1 MNAHRA
7 VDSQPGAEELSRRGD
22 AEDVTTV
29 AIVEDNAGL
38 RRSLVRLLNRAPKFR
53 CVGAWADGETALADA
68 ARLRPKVV
76 LMDINLE
83 GMSGIECTAGL
94 KRLCPEAQV
103 IMVTVY
109 EDTDSIFRALKAG
122 ACGYLLKRA
131 TSAEI
136 LEAIVEVRQGGAPM
150 TSEIAR
156 RVVEAFRMP
165 QPETGSNAELSSRER
180 EILNLLSQGFSNK
193 EIAAQLDIAY
203 QTVKVHLKHI
213 YEKLHVRSRTEA
225 LICFMAGRGAP
236 QPIASR
242 PGENSPAPR

>member
-1 MNAHRA
+1 MSAHSA
-7 VDSQPGAEELSRRGD
+7 TDLPPGTLDSSKRGETEE
-22 AEDVTTV
+22 TTV
-29 AIVEDNAGL
+29 AIVEDNPGL
-38 RRSLVRLLNRAPKFR
+38 RRSLTRLLNRANRFR
-53 CVGAWADGETALADA
+53 CVGAWADGETALAEA
-68 ARLRPKVV
+68 GRIRPKVV

-83 GMSGIECTAGL
+83 GMSGIDCTAQL
-94 KRLCPEAQV
+94 KLLCPEAQV

-109 EDTDSIFRALKAG
+109 EDTDSIFRALQAG

-131 TSAEI
+131 TAAEI

-156 RVVEAFRMP
+156 RVVEAFRRP
-165 QPETGSNAELSSRER
+165 QPGAEARAELSSREC

-225 LICFMAGRGAP
+225 IVKYLK
-236 QPIASR
+236 
-242 PGENSPAPR
+242 